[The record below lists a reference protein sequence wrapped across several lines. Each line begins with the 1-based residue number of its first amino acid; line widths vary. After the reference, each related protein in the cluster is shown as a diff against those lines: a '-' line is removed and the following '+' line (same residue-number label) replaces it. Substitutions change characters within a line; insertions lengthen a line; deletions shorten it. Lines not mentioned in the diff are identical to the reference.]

1 MKKGKLVIFVD
12 AYPHKYVEF
21 FNSTLPKS
29 MIARKLKP
37 TFGFSINQ
45 KALLFDGQYPDE
57 FGYFNEWRLK
67 PKCIGTS
74 FLSPIDKLLS
84 YFPHK
89 IEGLFHRL
97 YTRLVGEDYYRIPF
111 AMKGFFL
118 RNPTEVYNRNYPLPT
133 ELSNNKWSKFL
144 YRDFNSPERD
154 NLNFKKIKNHINKS
168 KNPEELIFLCLADL
182 DSGLHKV
189 SGTGDSAIQL
199 CKDYCY
205 KISEIVNLYSSK
217 FKDNEI
223 TVLSD
228 HGMST
233 IEGNVNLDLNLNI
246 GKTGYNSYLY
256 FLDAT
261 MCRVWYFDENLKE
274 LINKHLLSNENVKKL
289 SKSERIKYK
298 CLSSDFGDDI
308 FTLKKDNVMF
318 APSFYG
324 RKSVKGMHGYIPDY
338 KSQFGIYIS
347 NKNLNEK
354 EINAE
359 EVYSHL
365 FN

>member
-1 MKKGKLVIFVD
+1 MKIIKFIRYLIETLIVILFFTIFKIIGIKISSFISGKIFTFVG
-12 AYPHKYVEF
+12 PLFRSK
-21 FNSTLPKS
+21 NIISKN
-29 MIARKLKP
+29 LK
-37 TFGFSINQ
+37 
-45 KALLFDGQYPDE
+45 KAFP
-57 FGYFNEWRLK
+57 N
-67 PKCIGTS
+67 IS
-74 FLSPIDKLLS
+74 DK
-84 YFPHK
+84 
-89 IEGLFHRL
+89 E
-97 YTRLVGEDYYRIPF
+97 
-111 AMKGFFL
+111 
-118 RNPTEVYNRNYPLPT
+118 
-133 ELSNNKWSKFL
+133 
-144 YRDFNSPERD
+144 
-154 NLNFKKIKNHINKS
+154 IKNHINKS

-205 KISEIVNLYSSK
+205 KISEIVKLYSAKSN
-217 FKDNEI
+217 DNEI

-233 IEGNVNLDLNLNI
+233 IEDNVNLDLNLNI

-274 LINKHLLSNENVKKL
+274 LINKYLLSNENIKKL

-324 RKSVKGMHGYIPDY
+324 RKSVKGMHGYIPEY